1 MRSIRSL
8 VRLAV
13 ASALVGGMFLS
24 VHVAT
29 AAPAPSSLNC
39 YDQGAITGDVN
50 DNTLQGTTGD
60 DLICGLGGNDKL
72 KGRGGN
78 DDLRGAT
85 GDDQLRGQS
94 GDDFLSA
101 DQGDD
106 RVFGGPGEDQ
116 LNGGPDKDFLNSV
129 DSVGGNDDVNG
140 GIEGRDDQCLIDA
153 GDTAANCESVEIFQ

>member
-1 MRSIRSL
+1 MRSIRSI
-8 VRLAV
+8 VRLAA

-24 VHVAT
+24 ANVAT
-29 AAPAPSSLNC
+29 AAPAPSPLNC
-39 YDQGAITGDVN
+39 NDLGAITGDVLN
-50 DNTLQGTTGD
+50 NHLQGTSAD
-60 DLICGLGGNDKL
+60 ELLCGLGGNDRL
-72 KGRGGN
+72 KGKGGN

-129 DSVGGNDDVNG
+129 DGVGGNDDVNAGLEG
-140 GIEGRDDQCLIDA
+140 GDDQCLIDA
-153 GDTAANCESVEIFQ
+153 GDTASNCEAVEVF